1 MNTLTV
7 RRAVVLVF
15 LVATI
20 AAAAGIGVRATF
32 GAHVAVD
39 EVQYLLSALSVAE
52 DGNLDISDELAEQRW
67 ADFADTEPPVQT
79 EVLSG
84 GRQLSPHDPLLP
96 PLLALPMGMLGWV
109 GAKLVL
115 ALLAGVLAAATLWL
129 GVRRFAIPLPM
140 ATMGVGLASASA
152 PLAVYGQQVYPE
164 LPAALA
170 VVLAVAA
177 LTAPSAGRGPVLLLG
192 ATVTVLPWLSV
203 KYVPVA
209 AALALL
215 AGFRWWRTGH
225 RRAVGW
231 LVGGLVLMGATYL
244 AAHRAVWGGWTVYA
258 TGDHFQQSGEFGVI
272 GFHPNYVGRALR
284 LVGLLADRGYGL
296 VPWQPGWLL
305 LVPAL
310 GATLGSVW
318 LARRGRRSGDVPDS
332 ADRNDRSRYAET
344 GWQTAVL
351 AWPLLAGWL
360 VATFVAVTMSG
371 FWWPGRQL
379 VVVLP
384 LALLMIL
391 RWLATAAPALRRIAL
406 GLGVLGVWSYTC
418 LLVDGYQREI
428 TWVSGFQRVDDPVYA
443 MLRPLL
449 PDYGG
454 QFWLLHLLWLVA
466 LAGSAWAGWR
476 AATGPARPAPTRT
489 LPSQI
494 STTSGR

>member
-1 MNTLTV
+1 M
-7 RRAVVLVF
+7 
-15 LVATI
+15 
-20 AAAAGIGVRATF
+20 
-32 GAHVAVD
+32 
-39 EVQYLLSALSVAE
+39 
-52 DGNLDISDELAEQRW
+52 
-67 ADFADTEPPVQT
+67 
-79 EVLSG
+79 
-84 GRQLSPHDPLLP
+84 
-96 PLLALPMGMLGWV
+96 
-109 GAKLVL
+109 
-115 ALLAGVLAAATLWL
+115 
-129 GVRRFAIPLPM
+129 
-140 ATMGVGLASASA
+140 
-152 PLAVYGQQVYPE
+152 
-164 LPAALA
+164 
-170 VVLAVAA
+170 
-177 LTAPSAGRGPVLLLG
+177 
-192 ATVTVLPWLSV
+192 
-203 KYVPVA
+203 
-209 AALALL
+209 
-215 AGFRWWRTGH
+215 
-225 RRAVGW
+225 
-231 LVGGLVLMGATYL
+231 
-244 AAHRAVWGGWTVYA
+244 
-258 TGDHFQQSGEFGVI
+258 
-272 GFHPNYVGRALR
+272 
-284 LVGLLADRGYGL
+284 VGLLADRGNGL

-318 LARRGRRSGDVPDS
+318 LARRGRRSGEVPDS

-379 VVVLP
+379 VVVMP

-406 GLGVLGVWSYTC
+406 GLGVLGVWSYAC

-428 TWVSGFQRVDDPVYA
+428 TWVSGFQQVDDPVYA

-466 LAGSAWAGWR
+466 LAGLAWAGWR

-494 STTSGR
+494 STTTGR

>member
-1 MNTLTV
+1 
-7 RRAVVLVF
+7 
-15 LVATI
+15 
-20 AAAAGIGVRATF
+20 
-32 GAHVAVD
+32 
-39 EVQYLLSALSVAE
+39 LLSALSVAE
-52 DGNLDISDELAEQRW
+52 DGNLDISDEWAAQRW

-84 GRQLSPHDPLLP
+84 GRELSPHDPLLP
-96 PLLALPMGMLGWV
+96 LLLAAPTGAFGWV
-109 GAKLVL
+109 GAKLAL
-115 ALLAGVLAAATLWL
+115 ALLAGLLAGTTLWL
-129 GVRRFAIPLPM
+129 AVRRFAIPLPP

-177 LTAPSAGRGPVLLLG
+177 LTAPSARRGPVLLLG
-192 ATVTVLPWLSV
+192 VAVIALPWLSV

-209 AALALL
+209 ASLAVL
-215 AGFRWWRTGH
+215 AGYHWWRAGH

-231 LVGGLVLMGATYL
+231 LGGGLLLMGATYL
-244 AAHRAVWGGWTVYA
+244 AVHQAVWGGWTVYA
-258 TGDHFQQSGEFGVI
+258 SGDHFQESGEFGVI
-272 GFHPNYVGRALR
+272 GFQPNYVGRALR

-310 GATLGSVW
+310 GAALG
-318 LARRGRRSGDVPDS
+318 LAWRARTGRPIEPRGAAVPGDRAAAAESG
-332 ADRNDRSRYAET
+332 
-344 GWQTAVL
+344 WHTAVL

-379 VVVLP
+379 VIVLP

-391 RWLATAAPALRRIAL
+391 RWLAGAGPAVRRVAL
-406 GLGVLGVWSYTC
+406 GLGVLGVWSYAC

-428 TWVSGFQRVDDPVYA
+428 TWVSGFQRADDPVHA
-443 MLRPLL
+443 LLRPLL

-454 QFWLLHLLWLVA
+454 QFWLRHVLWLVA
-466 LAGSAWAGWR
+466 LAVLAWAGWW
-476 AATGPARPAPTRT
+476 AATRQARPAPIPT
-489 LPSQI
+489 LPPKI

>member
-1 MNTLTV
+1 MRALTL

-15 LVATI
+15 VLATV
-20 AAAAGIGVRATF
+20 AAAAGIGVRAAF

-52 DGNLDISDELAEQRW
+52 DGNFDISDEWADQRW
-67 ADFADTEPPVQT
+67 AAFADAEPPVQT

-84 GRQLSPHDPLLP
+84 GRELSPHDPLLP
-96 PLLALPMGMLGWV
+96 LLLAVPMGLFGWV
-109 GAKLVL
+109 GAKLAL
-115 ALLAGVLAAATLWL
+115 ALLAGLLAASTLWL
-129 GVRRFAIPLPM
+129 AVRRFAIPLPL
-140 ATMGVGLASASA
+140 ATIGVGLASASA

-177 LTAPSAGRGPVLLLG
+177 LTAPGARRGPLLLIG
-192 ATVTVLPWLSV
+192 AAVAALPWLSV

-209 AALALL
+209 AGLAVL
-215 AGFRWWRTGH
+215 AGYRWWRAG
-225 RRAVGW
+225 RYRAVGW
-231 LVGGLVLMGATYL
+231 LGSGLILMGATYL
-244 AAHRAVWGGWTVYA
+244 AVHRVVWGGWTVYA
-258 TGDHFQQSGEFGVI
+258 SGDHFQESGEFGVI

-305 LVPAL
+305 LVPAVGAAL
-310 GATLGSVW
+310 GLVW
-318 LARRGRRSGDVPDS
+318 LSRPSRPVEPPDPAASGDRT
-332 ADRNDRSRYAET
+332 ADAET
-344 GWQTAVL
+344 GWHTAVL
-351 AWPLLAGWL
+351 GWPLLAGWL

-379 VVVLP
+379 VIVLP
-384 LALLMIL
+384 LALLLIL
-391 RWLATAAPALRRIAL
+391 RWLAGAGPAVRRVAL
-406 GLGVLGVWSYTC
+406 GLGILGVWSYAC

-443 MLRPLL
+443 VLRPLL

-454 QFWLLHLLWLVA
+454 QFWLRHVLWLVA
-466 LAGSAWAGWR
+466 LAALAWAGWR
-476 AATGPARPAPTRT
+476 VATRRARPASLPT
-489 LPSQI
+489 LPPKI
-494 STTSGR
+494 STTTGR

>member
-1 MNTLTV
+1 MSTLTV

-15 LVATI
+15 LVATV

-52 DGNLDISDELAEQRW
+52 DGNLDISDEWAEQRW

-79 EVLSG
+79 DVLSG
-84 GRQLSPHDPLLP
+84 GRELSPHDPLLP
-96 PLLALPMGMLGWV
+96 VLLALPMGALGWV
-109 GAKLVL
+109 GAKLAL
-115 ALLAGVLAAATLWL
+115 ALLAGLLAASTLWL
-129 GVRRFAIPLPM
+129 AVRRFAIPLPL
-140 ATMGVGLASASA
+140 ATVGVGLASASA

-164 LPAALA
+164 LAAALA

-177 LTAPSAGRGPVLLLG
+177 LTAPSSSRGPMLLLG
-192 ATVTVLPWLSV
+192 AAVTVLPWLSV

-209 AALALL
+209 ASLAVL
-215 AGFRWWRTGH
+215 AGYRWWRTGH

-231 LVGGLVLMGATYL
+231 LSVGLLLMGATYL
-244 AAHRAVWGGWTVYA
+244 AVHRAVWGGWTVYA
-258 TGDHFQQSGEFGVI
+258 SGDHFRESGEFGVI
-272 GFHPNYVGRALR
+272 GFHPSYVGRALR

-305 LVPAL
+305 LGPAL
-310 GATLGSVW
+310 GAAVGLAW
-318 LARRGRRSGDVPDS
+318 LARPGRTTEPPDHADAVDRTAAAASG
-332 ADRNDRSRYAET
+332 
-344 GWQTAVL
+344 WHTAVL

-384 LALLMIL
+384 LALLVIL
-391 RWLATAAPALRRIAL
+391 RWLAGVGPAARRVAL
-406 GLGVLGVWSYTC
+406 GLGVLGVWSYAC

-443 MLRPLL
+443 LLRPLL

-454 QFWLLHLLWLVA
+454 QFWLRHVLWLIA
-466 LAGSAWAGWR
+466 LAVLAWAGWR
-476 AATGPARPAPTRT
+476 AATRRARPAPSPT
-489 LPSQI
+489 LPPKI
-494 STTSGR
+494 STTTGR

>member
-1 MNTLTV
+1 MSALTV
-7 RRAVVLVF
+7 RRAVVLAF
-15 LVATI
+15 LIATVAS
-20 AAAAGIGVRATF
+20 AAGIGVRATF

-52 DGNLDISDELAEQRW
+52 DGNLDISDEWAEQRW
-67 ADFADTEPPVQT
+67 ADFADAEPPVQT

-96 PLLALPMGMLGWV
+96 VLLAMPMGAFGWV
-109 GAKLVL
+109 GAKLAL
-115 ALLAGVLAAATLWL
+115 ALLAGLLAAATLWL
-129 GVRRFAIPLPM
+129 AVRRFAIPLPL
-140 ATMGVGLASASA
+140 ATVGVGLASASA

-177 LTAPSAGRGPVLLLG
+177 LSAPSASRGPVLLLG
-192 ATVTVLPWLSV
+192 AAVTGLPWLSV

-209 AALALL
+209 ATLAVL
-215 AGFRWWRTGH
+215 AGYRWWRAG
-225 RRAVGW
+225 RRGAVCW
-231 LVGGLVLMGATYL
+231 LSGGLILMGATYL
-244 AAHRAVWGGWTVYA
+244 AVHQVVWGGWTVYA
-258 TGDHFQQSGEFGVI
+258 SGDHFQESGELGVV

-305 LVPAL
+305 LVPAVAAAI
-310 GATLGSVW
+310 GVTW
-318 LARRGRRSGDVPDS
+318 LARSARRVEPPDPAGPGDQTT
-332 ADRNDRSRYAET
+332 ATET
-344 GWQTAVL
+344 GWHAAVL

-360 VATFVAVTMSG
+360 LATFVAVTMSG

-379 VVVLP
+379 VIVLP
-384 LALLMIL
+384 LALLLIL
-391 RWLATAAPALRRIAL
+391 RWLAMARPAVRRVAL
-406 GLGVLGVWSYTC
+406 GLGVLGAWSYAC

-443 MLRPLL
+443 LLRPLL

-454 QFWLLHLLWLVA
+454 QFWLRHVLWLVA
-466 LAGSAWAGWR
+466 LAVLAWAGWR
-476 AATGPARPAPTRT
+476 AATRPVRPAPVPT
-489 LPSQI
+489 LPPKI
-494 STTSGR
+494 STTTGR